1 MIEGIRTWLMGVV
14 FTAFASGLACELI
27 PKGRMQALTRM
38 LGGVLMVLA
47 LLRPLGAVDWEGAV
61 ISTGDFSL
69 STQEQAEIYRTE
81 QKNELASIIG
91 ERLATYIWDKATEL
105 GLDCSVHVS
114 ITFSEGGIPLP
125 DSVRI
130 GAAYHRELA
139 VWLEE
144 VVGIPAEK
152 QIWVEESA

>member
-27 PKGRMQALTRM
+27 PKGCMQALTRM
-38 LGGVLMVLA
+38 LGGALMVLS
-47 LLRPLGAVDWEGAV
+47 LLRPLGSVNWEGAAIQV
-61 ISTGDFSL
+61 GGFSL

-81 QKNELASIIG
+81 QEKTLSSIIG
-91 ERLATYIWDKATEL
+91 ERLETYIWDKATEL
-105 GLDCSVHVS
+105 GLDCSVHLYL
-114 ITFSEGGIPLP
+114 TFSEGGIPLP